1 MGRTDLSFLSLGVI
15 LNLYVA
21 MFALHLTEP
30 EALALIAGG
39 GCVRQNEKTDHRGE
53 VLICTDRQA
62 LGVGW
67 LYKVGRAIKGAYGKG
82 RYGYYI
88 KDCQR
93 IVEMPVKNERDV
105 ECDIVFY
112 PKYLYYDL

>member
-1 MGRTDLSFLSLGVI
+1 MGSDYLSFLSLGIVF
-15 LNLYVA
+15 NFYVA

-39 GCVRQNEKTDHRGE
+39 GCVRQDEKTDHRGE

-62 LGVGW
+62 FGAGW
-67 LYKVGRAIKGAYGKG
+67 LYGVGRAIKGAYGKG

-88 KDCQR
+88 KDCKR

>member
-1 MGRTDLSFLSLGVI
+1 MGYRNLSFLSLGFVFHF
-15 LNLYVA
+15 YVV

-39 GCVRQNEKTDHRGE
+39 GCVRQDEKTDHRGE

-67 LYKVGRAIKGAYGKG
+67 LYGVGRAIKGAYGKG

-88 KDCQR
+88 KDCKR

-112 PKYLYYDL
+112 PKHIIYDL